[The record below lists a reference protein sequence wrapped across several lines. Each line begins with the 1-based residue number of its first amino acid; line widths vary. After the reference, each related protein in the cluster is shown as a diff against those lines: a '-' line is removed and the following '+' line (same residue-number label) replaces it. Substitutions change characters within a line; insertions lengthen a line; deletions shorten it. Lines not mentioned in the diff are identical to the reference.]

1 MGLFHHK
8 QSKKDSGAD
17 DENQDQFF
25 DEYFREELRNR
36 GRWYFE
42 KVITENGDL
51 FKQDLDATI
60 TEVKAELDEHV
71 TKQVDATI
79 GQIDQ
84 YLKAHVTR
92 KLDEQFANYNDALKA
107 AQDAALASV
116 TESTAKLQEQHKQL
130 AAALE
135 RSAAEQSALLH

>member
-42 KVITENGDL
+42 KVITENRRPDGGHIL
-51 FKQDLDATI
+51 FRPVGLRMIAQLVASAIKPSRL
-60 TEVKAELDEHV
+60 
-71 TKQVDATI
+71 
-79 GQIDQ
+79 
-84 YLKAHVTR
+84 
-92 KLDEQFANYNDALKA
+92 EQA
-107 AQDAALASV
+107 AQDC
-116 TESTAKLQEQHKQL
+116 K
-130 AAALE
+130 
-135 RSAAEQSALLH
+135 